1 MEEKYTFYS
10 PIQSSLKRKNLKSN
24 LKIFLFLLLINPILN
39 EITSEI
45 HLVIKGSGTQEVI
58 NQGFTPIPHEIFVNG
73 EKKAEDSRTC
83 ELEGETSNIT
93 LKFNT
98 QLLSCGDMFN
108 SLQNLIEIDF
118 SDFDSSQVTSM
129 KSMFWGCPNL
139 EKVHFGNINTSSLK
153 EIEKMGKFFILK
165 RMEYGTI
172 KEEKR

>member
-73 EKKAEDSRTC
+73 EKK
-83 ELEGETSNIT
+83 G
-93 LKFNT
+93 
-98 QLLSCGDMFN
+98 
-108 SLQNLIEIDF
+108 
-118 SDFDSSQVTSM
+118 
-129 KSMFWGCPNL
+129 
-139 EKVHFGNINTSSLK
+139 
-153 EIEKMGKFFILK
+153 
-165 RMEYGTI
+165 
-172 KEEKR
+172 